1 MNIAHN
7 LDQSAMFFPDNPA
20 FVFQDQTT
28 TYSQLNLQV
37 NQLAK
42 GLQNMGMEKGDRVA
56 IFLPNI
62 PEFVMI
68 YFAAQKIGA
77 IVVALNVLLKK
88 DEVRHILMDS
98 GARIIFAAKDQ
109 AVHIPTD
116 EVDTLEKIILVGE
129 GKNDSRHINEI
140 FDAATSD
147 FTLQEM
153 DADDPA
159 AILYTSGTT
168 GVPKGATLTQSN
180 IISNVNATI
189 CHIGMKTQD
198 VIHLFL
204 PLFHCFGQNFIMNAC
219 VKMGACMIMHKKFEP
234 DPVIK
239 AISRYKVTMFFAV
252 PTIYTYFLN
261 MKDEDLDLSSIR
273 YYFTAAAIM
282 PTQVAK
288 KWLDKYKIPIHD
300 GYGLTESSPFAS
312 YNHDLEY
319 RSIGKPIMNVEM
331 KIVDEDH
338 KQVTDGKWGEICIK
352 GPNVMQG
359 YWNQPGETA
368 KAIKDGWL
376 FTGDVGTIDEQGY
389 YFVVDRIKDMIISAG
404 NNIYPA
410 EVENILYKHPAVLEA
425 AVFGKP
431 DDVKGESVAAAV
443 VLAPGEKLE
452 SEELISFCR
461 SKMAKY
467 KAPRHVIFVDEL
479 PKSPT
484 GKILKR
490 VLRISTDASGGR

>member
-1 MNIAHN
+1 LNIAHN
-7 LDQSAMFFPDNPA
+7 LDQSAMFFPDNPV
-20 FVFQDQTT
+20 FVFEDQTT
-28 TYSQLNLQV
+28 TYKQLYLKV

-42 GLQNMGMEKGDRVA
+42 GLENMGMGKGDRIAV
-56 IFLPNI
+56 FLPNI
-62 PEFVMI
+62 PEFIII

-88 DEVRHILMDS
+88 DEVKHILTDS
-98 GARIIFAAKDQ
+98 GARIIFAGKEQ
-109 AVHIPTD
+109 AVHIPAH
-116 EVDTLEKIILVGE
+116 EVDTLEKLILVGE
-129 GKNDSRHINEI
+129 ESVDNDHINKT
-140 FDAATSD
+140 FDSATTD
-147 FTLQEM
+147 FIPLEM
-153 DADDPA
+153 ASDDPA

-168 GVPKGATLTQSN
+168 GTPKGATLTQSN
-180 IISNVNATI
+180 IVSNVNATI
-189 CHIGMKTQD
+189 CHIGMKTDD

-219 VKMGACMIMHKKFEP
+219 VKMGACMVMHQKFEP
-234 DPVIK
+234 DPVVS
-239 AISRYKVTMFFAV
+239 AISKYKVTMFFAV

-282 PTQVAK
+282 PTQVAE
-288 KWLDKYKIPIHD
+288 KWQNKYKIPIND

-312 YNHDLEY
+312 YNHDLKY
-319 RSIGKPIMNVEM
+319 KLGSIGKPIMNVEM
-331 KIVDEDH
+331 KIVDED
-338 KQVTDGKWGEICIK
+338 KNEVTRGEWGEICIK

-359 YWNQPGETA
+359 YWNQPEETA
-368 KAIKDGWL
+368 KAIKDDWL

-389 YFVVDRIKDMIISAG
+389 YFVVDRIKDLIISAG

-410 EVENILYKHPAVLEA
+410 EVENVLYKHPAVLEA

-431 DDVKGESVAAAV
+431 DDIKGEAVAAAV
-443 VLAPGEKLE
+443 VLQPGKSVEPD
-452 SEELISFCR
+452 ELIGFCR

-467 KAPRHVIFVDEL
+467 KAPKHIIFIDEL

-490 VLRISTDASGGR
+490 VLRQND